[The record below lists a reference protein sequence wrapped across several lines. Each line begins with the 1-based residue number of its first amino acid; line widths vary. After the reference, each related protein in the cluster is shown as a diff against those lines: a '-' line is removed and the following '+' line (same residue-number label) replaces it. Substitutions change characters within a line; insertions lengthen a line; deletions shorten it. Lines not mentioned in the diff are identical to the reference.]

1 MRHFRMAA
9 GFLLLGIAAFAGTAA
24 AKDIN
29 IVMITHGQASDPFWS
44 IVKKGADDA
53 AHDTGVTLSYR
64 APDSFDMVAMGQLI
78 TAAANQR
85 PDGMIVSI
93 PDADALG
100 GPIRAAVA
108 QGIPVISI
116 NSGGQAGKAL
126 GVRLHVGQDEASA
139 GRAAGERLAQLGGH
153 HGLCVNHEVGNAGL
167 DQRCDGFAKGFG
179 GKVSVL
185 PTTQDPADTVAKV
198 RAALQSDPGIDTILA
213 LNAATTGEA
222 VVDAVKQSGMA
233 GKVKIASFDLAP
245 PFLHSVAD
253 GSAAFA
259 LDQQPY
265 LQGYLPVAIL
275 ALNAKDGLMPSSD
288 IQSGPNLVSRDQV
301 GMVTDLS
308 ARGIR

>member
-1 MRHFRMAA
+1 MKRFKLAA
-9 GFLLLGIAAFAGTAA
+9 GFLLLAVAGWAATAA
-24 AKDIN
+24 AKDIS

-53 AHDTGVTLSYR
+53 AREAGVTLSYR
-64 APDSFDMVAMGQLI
+64 APDTFDMVAMGQLI
-78 TAAANQR
+78 TAAANQQ

-93 PDADALG
+93 PDSDALG
-100 GPIRAAVA
+100 GPIKAAAA

-116 NSGGQAGKAL
+116 NSGAQAAKAL
-126 GVRLHVGQDEASA
+126 GVRLHVGQDELSA
-139 GRAAGERLAQLGGH
+139 GRAAGEKLAQLGGH

-167 DQRCDGFAKGFG
+167 DQRCDGFAKGFAS
-179 GKVSVL
+179 KTSVL

-198 RAALQSDPGIDTILA
+198 RAALQSDPSIDTILS

-222 VVDAVKQSGMA
+222 VVDAVKQSGMT
-233 GKVKIASFDLAP
+233 GKVKVAAFDLAP
-245 PFLHSVAD
+245 PFLRSVAEGD
-253 GSAAFA
+253 AAFA

-288 IQSGPNLVSRDQV
+288 IQSGPNLVMRDQV
-301 GMVTDLS
+301 GKVTDLS
-308 ARGIR
+308 SRGIR